1 MRSHVLERRDANSC
15 TYTRTSA
22 RIVSRLMTAHD
33 AWTRSVIENKIKRL
47 EKRVDMLN
55 EEKMK
60 LLAESHGDGRLAE
73 GDDGSG
79 EDDEN
84 YETDEEDGNQDA
96 EELET
101 SEAEERPR
109 TRLQGER
116 DQAFERLRNLCISE
130 WKQILKKPCLKV
142 GGRKQELIDR
152 IVDH

>member
-1 MRSHVLERRDANSC
+1 
-15 TYTRTSA
+15 
-22 RIVSRLMTAHD
+22 MTAHD

-60 LLAESHGDGRLAE
+60 LLAENHGDGRPAE

-79 EDDEN
+79 EDDKN

-101 SEAEERPR
+101 SEAEERDR
-109 TRLQGER
+109 ARASRVNATKHSR
-116 DQAFERLRNLCISE
+116 D
-130 WKQILKKPCLKV
+130 
-142 GGRKQELIDR
+142 
-152 IVDH
+152 

>member
-1 MRSHVLERRDANSC
+1 MHSHVLKRRDANSC

-33 AWTRSVIENKIKRL
+33 AWTRSVIEKKIKRL
-47 EKRVDMLN
+47 ENRVDMLN

-60 LLAESHGDGRLAE
+60 LLAESHGDGRPAE

-84 YETDEEDGNQDA
+84 YETDEEDDNQDA

-116 DQAFERLRNLCISE
+116 D
-130 WKQILKKPCLKV
+130 
-142 GGRKQELIDR
+142 R
-152 IVDH
+152 IREVEKSPYFRVETNTQKSLPLSWRAKAGAYRSNCRS